1 MKNITLN
8 RLIEHIKS
16 TNEDGK
22 YDELIK
28 DIDSWITATKENK
41 AANTKPRKIKENNP
55 TTNEI
60 SNDNEEP
67 KDKLTIVDKNNI
79 SQGEF
84 VNLAMIK
91 ELAESF
97 AEDTRKEITNINIEL
112 TELESP
118 VSKFQFV
125 TEKMNKSHYLQGQLS
140 GIYGLLKR
148 VDDKF
153 NND

>member
-22 YDELIK
+22 YDELIN

-41 AANTKPRKIKENNP
+41 AANTKPRKIKDNNP

-60 SNDNEEP
+60 SNNDKEP
-67 KDKLTIVDKNNI
+67 NGKLTMVDKNNVP
-79 SQGEF
+79 QGEF

-97 AEDTRKEITNINIEL
+97 AEDTRKEIRNINIEL

>member
-16 TNEDGK
+16 TNKDGK
-22 YDELIK
+22 YDELINE
-28 DIDSWITATKENK
+28 IDSWITATKENK
-41 AANTKPRKIKENNP
+41 AANTKSRKIKENNP

-67 KDKLTIVDKNNI
+67 KGKLTVVDKNNI
-79 SQGEF
+79 PQGEF
-84 VNLAMIK
+84 INIDMVKA
-91 ELAESF
+91 LAESF
-97 AEDTRKEITNINIEL
+97 AEETRQEIDGIDKEL

>member
-22 YDELIK
+22 YDELIN

-41 AANTKPRKIKENNP
+41 AANTKSRKIKENNP

-60 SNDNEEP
+60 SNNDKEP
-67 KDKLTIVDKNNI
+67 NGKLTMVDKNNVP
-79 SQGEF
+79 QGEF

>member
-22 YDELIK
+22 YDELIN
-28 DIDSWITATKENK
+28 DIDSWITATQENK

-79 SQGEF
+79 PQGEF

>member
-22 YDELIK
+22 YDELIN

-41 AANTKPRKIKENNP
+41 AANTKSRKIKENNP

-60 SNDNEEP
+60 SNNDKEP
-67 KDKLTIVDKNNI
+67 NGKLTMVDKNNVP
-79 SQGEF
+79 QGEF
-84 VNLAMIK
+84 VNLTMIK

>member
-22 YDELIK
+22 YDELIN

-79 SQGEF
+79 PQGEF

>member
-22 YDELIK
+22 YDELIN
-28 DIDSWITATKENK
+28 DIDSWITATQENK
-41 AANTKPRKIKENNP
+41 AANTKPRKIKDNNP

-60 SNDNEEP
+60 SNNDKEP
-67 KDKLTIVDKNNI
+67 NGKLTMVDKNNVP
-79 SQGEF
+79 QGEF

>member
-16 TNEDGK
+16 TNKDGK
-22 YDELIK
+22 YDELINE
-28 DIDSWITATKENK
+28 IDSWITATKENK
-41 AANTKPRKIKENNP
+41 AANTKSRKIKENNP

-60 SNDNEEP
+60 SNNDKEP
-67 KDKLTIVDKNNI
+67 NGKLTMVDKNNVP
-79 SQGEF
+79 QGEF
-84 VNLAMIK
+84 VNLTMIK

>member
-67 KDKLTIVDKNNI
+67 KDKLTVVDKNNI
-79 SQGEF
+79 PQGEF

>member
-22 YDELIK
+22 YDELIN

-79 SQGEF
+79 PQGEF

-125 TEKMNKSHYLQGQLS
+125 TEKMNKSRYLQGQLS

>member
-22 YDELIK
+22 YDELIN

-79 SQGEF
+79 PQGEF
-84 VNLAMIK
+84 FNLAMIK

-148 VDDKF
+148 VDAKF

>member
-22 YDELIK
+22 YDELIN
-28 DIDSWITATKENK
+28 DIDSWITATQENK
-41 AANTKPRKIKENNP
+41 AANTKPRKIKDNNP

-60 SNDNEEP
+60 SNNDKEP
-67 KDKLTIVDKNNI
+67 SGKLTMVDKNNVP
-79 SQGEF
+79 QGEF
-84 VNLAMIK
+84 VNLATIK

>member
-22 YDELIK
+22 YDELIN

-79 SQGEF
+79 PQGEF

-97 AEDTRKEITNINIEL
+97 AEDTRKEITSINIEL

>member
-16 TNEDGK
+16 NNEDGK
-22 YDELIK
+22 YDELIN

-60 SNDNEEP
+60 SNNDKEP
-67 KDKLTIVDKNNI
+67 NGKLTMVDKNNVP
-79 SQGEF
+79 QGEF

>member
-22 YDELIK
+22 YDELIN

-67 KDKLTIVDKNNI
+67 KNKLTIADKNNI
-79 SQGEF
+79 PQGEF

>member
-22 YDELIK
+22 YDELIN

-60 SNDNEEP
+60 SNNDKEHNG
-67 KDKLTIVDKNNI
+67 KLTMVDKNNVP
-79 SQGEF
+79 QGEF

-112 TELESP
+112 TGLESP

>member
-67 KDKLTIVDKNNI
+67 KDKLTVVDKNNI
-79 SQGEF
+79 PQGEF
-84 VNLAMIK
+84 INIDMVKA
-91 ELAESF
+91 LAESF
-97 AEDTRKEITNINIEL
+97 AEETRQEIDGIDKEL
-112 TELESP
+112 KELESP
-118 VSKFQFV
+118 TSKFMFV